1 MASMLLK
8 KDSIILAQSLK
19 TDEADE
25 EDEMMVEDEDI
36 NPNMRGGVLRP
47 DFPAISAVDAMVY
60 ICINIFLKLNKYY
73 FIYLNDIHFNF

>member
-8 KDSIILAQSLK
+8 KDSIILAQALK
-19 TDEADE
+19 ND
-25 EDEMMVEDEDI
+25 EDEIMDEDEDI

-60 ICINIFLKLNKYY
+60 CILLI
-73 FIYLNDIHFNF
+73 NF